1 MSVTLQIW
9 AKDGG
14 KVHASDHPTAE
25 SALRRWREVSSKGIS
40 VLSTPDEST
49 RRPTPWEAAAS
60 PKRLL
65 ASPGFVQMF
74 SHRIVTRPLPE
85 DLETDYATVVLRG
98 FHAEFSAPPPEPVPD
113 DRPPARLFPERGY
126 PAWFQAY
133 RLDGIELRPEI
144 RAALAPLN
152 ATLLSDLADK
162 TEDAYPGKGSE
173 LRAALDRA
181 LRRERRLRKRTRHVA
196 LRTRERAARMAGAE
210 DRPLLPVLAES
221 VQGLNPHQREALART
236 VGLDGSPETMAAIG
250 RSLGITRERVRQ
262 VVGRA
267 LDLCDASHGWPSA
280 ISRRIDAVCLIRPAR
295 EAFSDEAW
303 ARGMTPET
311 IEKLYTMLKGWK
323 AARDLQAAVRRA

>member
-1 MSVTLQIW
+1 MSVTLQVW
-9 AKDGG
+9 GKDGG
-14 KVHASDHPTAE
+14 RVHASDHPTAE
-25 SALRRWREVSSKGIS
+25 AALRRWWEMSNKGIS
-40 VLSTPDEST
+40 VLSTPDESA

-74 SHRIVTRPLPE
+74 SHRIVTRPLPD
-85 DLETDYATVVLRG
+85 DLETDYAAVVLKG
-98 FHAEFSAPPPEPVPD
+98 IQAQISAPEPAGE
-113 DRPPARLFPERGY
+113 DRPRTRLFPERGY

-144 RAALAPLN
+144 RAALAPFG
-152 ATLLSDLADK
+152 ATVLGDLAEAVEADY
-162 TEDAYPGKGSE
+162 AGKPSE

-181 LRRERRLRKRTRHVA
+181 LRRERRLRKRARHVA
-196 LRTRERAARMAGAE
+196 LKSRERAGRMAGAGE
-210 DRPLLPVLAES
+210 RPLLPPLAES
-221 VQGLNPHQREALART
+221 LQGLNPHQRESLART
-236 VGLDGSPETMAAIG
+236 IGLEGPPESMAAVG

-280 ISRRIDAVCLIRPAR
+280 ISRHIDSVCLIRPAR
-295 EAFSDEAW
+295 EAFADAPW
-303 ARGMTPET
+303 AEGMSPDAV
-311 IEKLYTMLKGWK
+311 EKLYTMLKGWK